1 MTCLIIQHIEG
12 ESSYAIGDAISHV
25 SVAQQHCRV
34 FDGDP
39 IPSSVEGLN
48 GLVVMGGPM
57 SAISDEGF
65 PTRRAEIELI
75 RKALALELPILG
87 ICLGAQLLA
96 SAAGGTVVRGE
107 QGPEIGW
114 GQIILSK
121 AAWTDPLLADI
132 PSPLEVL
139 HWHGDTMVL
148 PPDSEHL
155 ASSDRYPNQAFR
167 VGPCAWGFQFHLEVD
182 DLAVATFVEG
192 FGQEAMEAGVSPI
205 EIVARSPQALSSLG
219 ESRATVTTRFA
230 GLVREHAGAAPP

>member
-1 MTCLIIQHIEG
+1 
-12 ESSYAIGDAISHV
+12 
-25 SVAQQHCRV
+25 
-34 FDGDP
+34 
-39 IPSSVEGLN
+39 
-48 GLVVMGGPM
+48 M

-65 PTRRAEIELI
+65 PTRRSEIELI
-75 RKALALELPILG
+75 RKALAVELPILG

-114 GQIILSK
+114 GQVALSTV
-121 AAWTDPLLADI
+121 AWTDPLFAEI

-148 PPDSEHL
+148 PPASEHL

-167 VGPCAWGFQFHLEVD
+167 VGPSAWGLQFHLEVD

-192 FGQEAMEAGVSPI
+192 FGHEAMEAGVSPT
-205 EIVARSPQALSSLG
+205 EIVARAPQALSAL
-219 ESRATVTTRFA
+219 EEARETVTTRFA
-230 GLVREHAGAAPP
+230 GVVREFARAAP